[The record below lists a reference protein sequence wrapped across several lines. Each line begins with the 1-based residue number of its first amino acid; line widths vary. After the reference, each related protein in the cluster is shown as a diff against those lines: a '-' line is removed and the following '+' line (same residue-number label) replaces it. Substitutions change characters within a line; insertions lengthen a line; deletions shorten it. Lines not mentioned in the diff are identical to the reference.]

1 MGMVIAGCG
10 SAAPETTSAAAPP
23 TAAASTSASPFKN
36 VANAETAFVG
46 DAVCA
51 TCHEDLYASYQA
63 HGMAQSMYL
72 LTEDREV
79 EPETGTPV
87 YDEAGNFSYTVVRR
101 DSGFYQVEQLRDAS
115 GDVIHE
121 LARRMEVVVGS
132 GSAARTYLTEV
143 GGRYHQLPLTW
154 YTQVEKWDFSPG
166 YDQANDRFNRL
177 IPDRCMACHNSYPQS
192 TPHVTGKYVE
202 VPQGIGCERCHG
214 PGELHVEARLAD
226 EEAGGDIDY
235 TIVNPKHLDLDRRLD
250 VCQQCHL
257 HTTVSMLRE
266 GRTALGYRPSQAL
279 SDHVALFA
287 EEVDPKETV
296 VSVISHADR
305 MKASAC
311 FVETIAK
318 GGVMEC
324 TTCHNP
330 HEGFRDSGPDY
341 FNSTCQGCHQ
351 TLSEVEWSTPS
362 LLENHLPTANCIDCH
377 MPKVEADDA
386 PHSSFTDHW
395 VRVVEEAPADVE
407 PQEVEDLKAYFA
419 EDRGSASGAIYKAR
433 AEVVYALQKG
443 DADALLEKANAL
455 QQALGT
461 SEAFDEARYLL
472 GFTLL
477 QVGEV
482 ERAIPELEAALRAN
496 PEIPERLNTLAQAYE
511 AGQRDAT
518 RTERLYRRA
527 LQIQPALANIRVNLG
542 RFLEARGRLD
552 EAISTY
558 RQAIEEQPW
567 LVEAHYNLG
576 TALLQK
582 EQLEAGEASL
592 RAALGLNPKYP
603 DALTNLGLLSAMR
616 GDLAGAETLFKRAVE
631 VGPMHAPS
639 LNNLATFY
647 LNQDQHQEAIPLLE
661 RAVEANPTFVDA
673 LGNLALAYFRAGD
686 EANARTYAQRA
697 LAEDATHALSQQIM
711 GAL

>member
-1 MGMVIAGCG
+1 MQ
-10 SAAPETTSAAAPP
+10 PAAA
-23 TAAASTSASPFKN
+23 TATTPFKN
-36 VANAETAFVG
+36 VADTDVAFVG

-79 EPETGTPV
+79 EPETGTPI
-87 YDEAGNFSYTVVRR
+87 YDERGNFSYTVVRR
-101 DSGFYQVEQLRDAS
+101 DSGFYQVEQLRGAS
-115 GDVIHE
+115 GEVIHE

-143 GGRYHQLPLTW
+143 DGRYHQLPLTW

-177 IPDRCMACHNSYPQS
+177 IPDRCMACHNSYPQT
-192 TPHVTGKYVE
+192 TPHVTGKYEE
-202 VPQGIGCERCHG
+202 VPEGIGCERCHG

-226 EEAGGDIDY
+226 EEGGDIDY
-235 TIVNPKHLDLDRRLD
+235 TIVNPKHLELDRRLD

-266 GRTALGYRPSQAL
+266 GRSALDYRPSQAL

-330 HEGFRDSGPDY
+330 HEGFRDSGPQY
-341 FNSTCQGCHQ
+341 FNATCQGCHQ
-351 TLSEVEWSTPS
+351 TLAEVDWSTPS
-362 LLENHLPTANCIDCH
+362 LIENHQPTANCIDCH

-395 VRVVEEAPADVE
+395 VRVVEEAPASVE
-407 PQEVEDLKAYFA
+407 AEEVETLKAYFA
-419 EDRGSASGAIYKAR
+419 EDRASTSGAIYKSR

-443 DADALLEKANAL
+443 DTGALLGKATAL
-455 QQALGT
+455 QQALGA

-472 GFTLL
+472 GYTYL

-482 ERAIPELEAALRAN
+482 DRAIPELEAAVRAQ
-496 PEIPERLNTLAQAYE
+496 PDVPERLNTLAQAYE
-511 AGQRDAT
+511 AGQRDPV

-527 LQIQPALANIRVNLG
+527 LQIQPALADVRVNLG
-542 RFLEARGRLD
+542 RFLEARGRID
-552 EAISTY
+552 EAIATY
-558 RQAIEEQPW
+558 RQAIDEQPW

-582 EQLEAGEASL
+582 QQVQAGVASL
-592 RAALGLNPKYP
+592 EAALGLDPKYP
-603 DALTNLGLLSAMR
+603 DALTNLGLVNAMQ
-616 GDLAGAETLFKRAVE
+616 GDLNTAETFFNRAVDA
-631 VGPMHAPS
+631 GPRHALS

-647 LNQDQHQEAIPLLE
+647 LNQDRHNDAIPLLE

-673 LGNLALAYFRAGD
+673 LGNLALAYLRAGN
-686 EANARTYAQRA
+686 EAGARTYAQRA
-697 LAEDATHALSQQIM
+697 LAQDANHALSQQIM

>member
-1 MGMVIAGCG
+1 MNPMQERKMWRAVQALCLGLLIVTVMAGCG
-10 SAAPETTSAAAPP
+10 PAEPEPNTLAQPAP
-23 TAAASTSASPFKN
+23 TATPPPSPFKN

-46 DAVCA
+46 EAVCA

-79 EPETGTPV
+79 EPETGTPI
-87 YDEAGNFSYTVVRR
+87 YDASGDFSYTVVRS

-121 LARRMEVVVGS
+121 LARRMDVVVGS

-143 GGRYHQLPLTW
+143 DGRYHQLPLTW
-154 YTQVEKWDFSPG
+154 YTQVAKWDFSPG

-192 TPHVTGKYVE
+192 TPHVTGKYEE

-226 EEAGGDIDY
+226 EEGGDIDY

-266 GRTALGYRPSQAL
+266 GRSALDYRPSQAL

-330 HEGFRDSGPDY
+330 HEGFRDAGPDY
-341 FNSTCQGCHQ
+341 FNSTCQDCHQ
-351 TLSEVEWSTPS
+351 TLAEVDWSAPS
-362 LLENHLPTANCIDCH
+362 LLENHQPTANCIDCH
-377 MPKVEADDA
+377 MPKVAADDA

-395 VRVVEEAPADVE
+395 VRIVEEAPADVE
-407 PQEVEDLKAYFA
+407 PQDVEDLKAYFE
-419 EDRGSASGAIYKAR
+419 EDRGSTSGAIYKAR

-443 DADALLEKANAL
+443 GADALLAKANAL
-455 QQALGT
+455 QQALGA

-477 QVGEV
+477 QIGEV

-496 PEIPERLNTLAQAYE
+496 PEVPERLNTLAQAYE

-527 LQIQPALANIRVNLG
+527 LQIQPALASVRVNLG

-592 RAALGLNPKYP
+592 QAALGLNPKYP

-616 GDLAGAETLFKRAVE
+616 GDLAVAESYFKRAVE
-631 VGPMHAPS
+631 AGPTHAPS
-639 LNNLATFY
+639 LNLS
-647 LNQDQHQEAIPLLE
+647 LIHISE
-661 RAVEANPTFVDA
+661 PTRP
-673 LGNLALAYFRAGD
+673 Y
-686 EANARTYAQRA
+686 
-697 LAEDATHALSQQIM
+697 
-711 GAL
+711 